1 MAKSWKCVSCG
12 TLVLADERPKFEWDD
27 GHICYFMEEQKII
40 DFAIVIPALEK
51 ENNNG
56 FNKLGLR

>member
-1 MAKSWKCVSCG
+1 MANSWKCVNCG

-40 DFAIVIPALEK
+40 DLAIVIPNLENENVNK
-51 ENNNG
+51 EQM
-56 FNKLGLR
+56 R

>member
-1 MAKSWKCVSCG
+1 MAKIWKCVSCG

-40 DFAIVIPALEK
+40 DYDTVITKLENKNVNK
-51 ENNNG
+51 E
-56 FNKLGLR
+56 RMR

>member
-1 MAKSWKCVSCG
+1 MARSWRCVSCG
-12 TLVLADERPKFEWDD
+12 TQVLANERPKFEWDD

-40 DFAIVIPALEK
+40 DFAIIIPTLEK
-51 ENNNG
+51 ENDNG